1 MKALRT
7 GFTTGACA
15 AACALASC
23 LWRRDGAC
31 PERVT
36 LTLPEGETFEP
47 EIRALSP
54 YRCAVCKDAGDDP
67 DVTDGCEVWAE
78 VRPGPREGDVVFR
91 AGEGVGTV
99 TLPGLALPAGE
110 PAINPGPRAMIE
122 AAVRSVLGPRAAAV
136 TVGIT
141 GGRELAARTFN
152 PRLGIEGGLSVLGT
166 TGVERPMSEEALC
179 ESIRLELSVRRAA
192 GHDGIALVFGRQGE
206 DALRRLC
213 PGEACVQMSNF
224 AGFALEAAAEL
235 GFTRALLA
243 GQPGKLVKISGG
255 SLQTH
260 SRASDGRRET
270 LCAHLAL
277 MGAPL
282 PLLRQAMESV
292 TLEGLIPAIREA
304 GYGAVWDRLC
314 DAAAGYAS
322 ARVRGEMAVSAL
334 MLDRE
339 GRVLGRSRGC
349 PV

>member
-23 LWRRDGAC
+23 LWRQGGAC
-31 PERVT
+31 PERVR
-36 LTLPEGETFEP
+36 LPLPEGGEYAP
-47 EIRALSP
+47 AIRPLGP
-54 YRCAVCKDAGDDP
+54 YRCAVTKDAGDDP

-78 VRPGPREGDVVFR
+78 VTPGAGDGEIAFR

-99 TLPGLALPAGE
+99 TLPGLSLPVGE
-110 PAINPGPRAMIE
+110 PAINPGPRAMIGR
-122 AAVRSVLGPRAAAV
+122 AVRAVLGPRSAEV

-141 GGRELAARTFN
+141 GGRALAGRTFN

-166 TGVERPMSEEALC
+166 TGVERPMSEEALR

-192 GHDGIALVFGRQGE
+192 GNEDVALVFGRQGE
-206 DALRRLC
+206 EALRRLC
-213 PGEACVQMSNF
+213 PGRAAVQMSNWV
-224 AGFALEAAAEL
+224 GFALEAAREL
-235 GFTRALLA
+235 GFSRALLA
-243 GQPGKLVKISGG
+243 GQPGKLVKVSGG

-270 LCAHLAL
+270 LLAHLAL
-277 MGAPL
+277 MGAPQD
-282 PLLRQAMESV
+282 LLRQTMETV
-292 TLEGLIPAIREA
+292 TLEGIIPAVREA
-304 GYGAVWDRLC
+304 GYAAVWDRLC

-339 GRVLGRSRGC
+339 GQVLGRSRGC